1 VSIKEKIG
9 YVIFGLSCFI
19 GYIIP
24 IIFTLIYTKTQDNS
38 WLIRSGLS
46 YGFSWVL
53 FGLFI
58 LLSGKS
64 ALQKIKL
71 KIKSTIF

>member
-1 VSIKEKIG
+1 MKIKEKIG

-24 IIFTLIYTKTQDNS
+24 VVFTFIYTKTHDNT
-38 WLIRSGLS
+38 WLIRSGFS
-46 YGFSWVL
+46 YRFSWIL

-58 LLSGKS
+58 LISGKS
-64 ALQKIKL
+64 AFQKIKS
-71 KIKSTIF
+71 KIKSIIF

>member
-1 VSIKEKIG
+1 MSIKEKIG

>member
-1 VSIKEKIG
+1 LNIKEKIG
-9 YVIFGLSCFI
+9 YAIFGLSCFI

-24 IIFTLIYTKTQDNS
+24 IVFTLIYTKTHDNT
-38 WLIRSGLS
+38 WLIRSGVS

-64 ALQKIKL
+64 AFQKIKSI
-71 KIKSTIF
+71 IKNIIF